1 MIKLHGYQPKPIIA
15 AIILSVLMVTQAV
28 ALDIEAGGFFGNFGL
43 PWAGEAAMTEVQY
56 PANLW
61 LYGGQAAF
69 VQDLGENFSLRVEYE
84 TDTVLR
90 NIVRGVVSYETGIAS
105 ISAGPMVGALNT
117 PATLLKAGIDIG
129 FRLDVP
135 GMVFF
140 STQVESSMGAGMVAS
155 GDYSQER
162 SELTAGWYVYN
173 AICTVS
179 LLSKRYTR
187 ILDSGDALVDASN
200 DYTFSVDVHKKGAP
214 YRIIADL
221 GYRSMTR
228 AYPDD
233 TVDGLGAV
241 ALGAKV
247 SADISPMVTLDAS
260 LDSGVYVFG
269 LENLAGRGPAPE
281 SFIFSTGL
289 ALTIHLET
297 KPTPDQ

>member
-1 MIKLHGYQPKPIIA
+1 M
-15 AIILSVLMVTQAV
+15 
-28 ALDIEAGGFFGNFGL
+28 GL
-43 PWAGEAAMTEVQY
+43 PWAGEVAMTEPQF
-56 PANLW
+56 PANQW

-69 VQDLGENFSLRVEYE
+69 VQDLAESFSLRVEYE

-105 ISAGPMVGALNT
+105 ISAGPMVGAFNT
-117 PATLLKAGIDIG
+117 PSTLLKAGIDIG

-135 GMVFF
+135 GLVFF
-140 STQVESSMGAGMVAS
+140 STQVESSMGAGMVAA

-162 SELTAGWYVYN
+162 SEISAGWYVYN

-179 LLSKRYTR
+179 LLSKKYTR
-187 ILDSGDALVDASN
+187 ILDSGEALVDASN
-200 DYTFSVDVHKKGAP
+200 DYAFSVDVYKKGAP

-228 AYPDD
+228 AYPDE
-233 TVDGLGAV
+233 TIDGLGAV
-241 ALGAKV
+241 VLGATI
-247 SADISPMVTLDAS
+247 SAVLSPRLTLHGS

-281 SFIFSTGL
+281 SFIFSSGL
-289 ALTIHLET
+289 GLTIHLESN
-297 KPTPDQ
+297 PTPEE